1 MVLGVDVKLL
11 TNPLF
16 LRMAAVFLAGA
27 FAFFLGIVLMRKV
40 KQSLQR
46 DVMLPHENTSAD
58 NFPLHTYHAVIQ
70 QLKQQKH
77 ELQALQQQ
85 ERRRSRTTENLS
97 AAVLSNLSSG
107 VLFFNTAGLV
117 RQANSAA
124 KSILGFAAP
133 AGMNAYD
140 LFRGARLQTKEPTEI
155 MTAADAVG
163 STLRKATVFR
173 RLETD
178 YVTPAGQQRVLDLT
192 ISPVYAAD
200 AQLLGAACVI
210 EDQTE
215 VEEMRRNQALC
226 GEMSAE
232 MALEL
237 KNSLDT
243 ISGFARNLV
252 KNYDSKMAEQLA
264 TDIAAEAGHLQSKIG
279 GFLAG
284 AKAAGV
290 ASGKN

>member
-1 MVLGVDVKLL
+1 MKLL

-16 LRMAAVFLAGA
+16 LRMVAVFLAGG
-27 FAFFLGIVLMRKV
+27 FAFFLGVLLMRKV
-40 KQSLQR
+40 KQSVQR
-46 DVMLPHENTSAD
+46 DVMLPDGKPSAD
-58 NFPLHTYHAVIQ
+58 SFPLHTYHAVIQ

-77 ELQALQQQ
+77 ELQTLQQQ

-133 AGMNAYD
+133 AGMNAND
-140 LFRGARLQTKEPTEI
+140 LFRGATLQNKQALEI
-155 MTAADAVG
+155 ITVADAV
-163 STLRKATVFR
+163 SCTLRHATVFR

-178 YVTPAGQQRVLDLT
+178 YLTPAGQCRVLDIT
-192 ISPVYAAD
+192 VSPVYAAD

-215 VEEMRRNQALC
+215 VVEMRRSQLLR

-237 KNSLDT
+237 KNSLQA
-243 ISGFARNLV
+243 ISGYARNLV
-252 KNYDSKMAEQLA
+252 NHCDSKTAEQLA

-284 AKAAGV
+284 SKAAGV
-290 ASGKN
+290 ASGTN

>member
-1 MVLGVDVKLL
+1 MRLL

-16 LRMAAVFLAGA
+16 LRMVAVFFAGA
-27 FAFFLGIVLMRKV
+27 FAFFLGVVLMRKV
-40 KQSLQR
+40 RRSLQQ
-46 DVMLPHENTSAD
+46 DVALSDGNTSAES
-58 NFPLHTYHAVIQ
+58 FPLHTYHAVIQ

-85 ERRRSRTTENLS
+85 ERRRSQTAENLS

-133 AGMNAYD
+133 AGMNAND
-140 LFRGARLQTKEPTEI
+140 LFRDAAVQTERAGEI
-155 MTAADAVG
+155 RTAAEAV
-163 STLRKATVFR
+163 SETLKHASVFR

-178 YVTPAGQQRVLDLT
+178 YATPAGQRRVLDLT
-192 ISPVYAAD
+192 VSPVYAAD
-200 AQLLGAACVI
+200 AQLLGATCVI

-215 VEEMRRNQALC
+215 VAEMRRHQVLC

-237 KNSLDT
+237 KNSLQT
-243 ISGFARNLV
+243 ISGYAQNLA
-252 KNYDSKMAEQLA
+252 NNFDSKTAEQLA
-264 TDIAAEAGHLQSKIG
+264 IDIAAEAGHLERKIG
-279 GFLAG
+279 GFLSG
-284 AKAAGV
+284 ARAMGK
-290 ASGKN
+290 ASGND

>member
-1 MVLGVDVKLL
+1 MKLL
-11 TNPLF
+11 TNPVF
-16 LRMAAVFLAGA
+16 VRMAAAFLAGA
-27 FAFFLGIVLMRKV
+27 FGFFLGVVLIRRV
-40 KQSLQR
+40 KRNVQQGSSLGEGN
-46 DVMLPHENTSAD
+46 PSAD
-58 NFPLHTYHAVIQ
+58 SFPLHTYHAVIQ

-85 ERRRSRTTENLS
+85 ERRRSKTTENLS

-117 RQANSAA
+117 RQANSSA

-133 AGMNAYD
+133 AGMTAQD
-140 LFRGARLQTKEPTEI
+140 LFRDATAGNSGDFGLG
-155 MTAADAVG
+155 TAADAV
-163 STLRKATVFR
+163 SRTLKYATVFR
-173 RLETD
+173 RLETE
-178 YVTPAGQQRVLDLT
+178 YMTPAGQRRILDLT
-192 ISPVYAAD
+192 VSPVYAAD

-215 VEEMRRNQALC
+215 VVEMRRNQALR

-237 KNSLDT
+237 KNSLQT
-243 ISGFARNLV
+243 ISGYARNLA
-252 KNYDSKMAEQLA
+252 KNYDSKTVEQLA
-264 TDIAAEAGHLQSKIG
+264 IDIAAEAGHLERKIG

-284 AKAAGV
+284 SKAAGM
-290 ASGKN
+290 ASGTN

>member
-1 MVLGVDVKLL
+1 VKLL

-16 LRMAAVFLAGA
+16 LRMVAVFLAGA
-27 FAFFLGIVLMRKV
+27 FAFFLGILLMRKV
-40 KQSLQR
+40 KQTVQVDITVPDR
-46 DVMLPHENTSAD
+46 NTSAD
-58 NFPLHTYHAVIQ
+58 SFPLHTYHAVIQ

-77 ELQALQQQ
+77 ELQAMQQQ

-133 AGMNAYD
+133 AGMNAFN
-140 LFRGARLQTKEPTEI
+140 LFRGATLQTKKAPEI
-155 MTAADAVG
+155 TSAADAVS
-163 STLRKATVFR
+163 STLKHATVFR

-178 YVTPAGQQRVLDLT
+178 YVTPAGQRRVLDLT
-192 ISPVYAAD
+192 VSPVYAAD

-215 VEEMRRNQALC
+215 VVEMRRSQSLR

-237 KNSLDT
+237 KNSLET
-243 ISGFARNLV
+243 ISGYARNLV
-252 KNYDSKMAEQLA
+252 NNYDSHTAEQLA
-264 TDIAAEAGHLQSKIG
+264 NDIAAEAGHLQRKIG

-290 ASGKN
+290 ASGNN